1 MAEIVG
7 VIAEDVAYDVA
18 FDVLASTSVG
28 LAAKLAPAGI
38 WLRMQFLKDGMTV
51 DHPGGISN
59 YVRLIMGNS
68 EDICRYRKS
77 ALEAGLEVVEFT
89 GTRMDIKN
97 KEQHYKKNQTDIP
110 VTKCFSLVVAGE
122 SNAFIE
128 LFY

>member
-7 VIAEDVAYDVA
+7 VIAEDVPYGVA
-18 FDVLASTSVG
+18 FDALVGTSLELAARLAS
-28 LAAKLAPAGI
+28 AGI
-38 WLRMQFLKDGMTV
+38 WLRTQILKDGMTV

-77 ALEAGLEVVEFT
+77 ALEAGLEVVDFT
-89 GTRMDIKN
+89 GTRTDVKN
-97 KEQHYKKNQTDIP
+97 KEQIYRKNQTDIS
-110 VTKCFSLVVAGE
+110 VIECFSLVVAGE
-122 SNAFIE
+122 SNAFID